1 MRRNTINRSFVI
13 VALVMLILP
22 SIVVSASNELEVN
35 GTNAPSITDKVII
48 TDNAITETDKES
60 TLQEWFDANEYVINV
75 TEDELEIETFEAGCY
90 QIAIF
95 AEIAA
100 YASLNNLSWYP
111 ISSGELQL
119 IFSGVNKTGD
129 ITIFKATE
137 AFGLCLGSPDG
148 LFYTETNLNPDSF
161 DHALIFANPK
171 QPGGYIIVWEDLLEG
186 GDADFQDMILAML
199 IPVIKAKVCIYPH
212 TLNLKSRGRW
222 ITCFITLPS
231 DYDVEDIDVSTIMLN
246 GSIPAEPKP
255 VAILNFRCGNCKF
268 DCKDGFN
275 CDNEDVDR
283 CNGIKVLM
291 VKFNRTAV
299 IEYIKS
305 AIDLNGKLEKWLKI
319 TLTVSGKLFNC
330 QTFEGSTRIRI
341 IHYRRCTTGFPPFK
355 ACLAKRFLHSKPC
368 RHYGFKNPCGR
379 NSSS

>member
-13 VALVMLILP
+13 VALVMLTLP
-22 SIVVSASNELEVN
+22 SLVVSGSNELEVN
-35 GTNAPSITDKVII
+35 GTNALSITDEVIF

-60 TLQEWFDANEYVINV
+60 TLQEWFVANEYVINV
-75 TEDELEIETFEAGCY
+75 TEDELGIETFEAGCY
-90 QIAIF
+90 QIAIV

-148 LFYTETNLNPDSF
+148 LFYTETNRNPDSL
-161 DHALIFANPK
+161 DHALIFANQK
-171 QPGGYIIVWEDLLEG
+171 QPGGYIIVWEDLWEG

-199 IPVIKAKVCIYPH
+199 IPGLKAKVCIYPR

-255 VAILNFRCGNCKF
+255 VAILNLKCGYRKF
-268 DCKDGFN
+268 DCKNGFN
-275 CDNEDVDR
+275 CDNENEDVDE

-305 AIDLNGKLEKWLKI
+305 AVDLNGKLSKWLRI
-319 TLTVSGKLFNC
+319 TLTVSGKLFSC
-330 QTFEGSTRIRI
+330 QTFEGSARIRI
-341 IHYRRCTTGFPPFK
+341 IHYRRCATDFPPVK
-355 ACLAKRFLHSKPC
+355 ACHAKRLLCSKPC
-368 RHYGFKNPCGR
+368 KRYGFKNQ
-379 NSSS
+379 